1 MEIRNIEIKKW
12 FFANLNERQKRH
24 FTAIIAT
31 DLGFGGQLL
40 TSKTFNI
47 DADTI
52 RRGSFEIASREELPI
67 NRIRKTGGGRK
78 KKLKPNQK

>member
-1 MEIRNIEIKKW
+1 MEIQNIEMKKW
-12 FFANLNERQKRH
+12 FFVNLNERQKRH
-24 FTAIIAT
+24 FTAIIAK

-52 RRGSFEIASREELPI
+52 RRGSSELESMEDHPI
-67 NRIRKTGGGRK
+67 NRIRKAGGGRK
-78 KKLKPNQK
+78 KKLKPNRK